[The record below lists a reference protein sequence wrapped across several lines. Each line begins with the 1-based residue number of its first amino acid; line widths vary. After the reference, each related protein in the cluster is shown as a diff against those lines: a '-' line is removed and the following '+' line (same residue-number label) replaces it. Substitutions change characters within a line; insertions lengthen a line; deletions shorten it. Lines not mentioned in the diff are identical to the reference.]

1 MNNLEN
7 YLGEFGNF
15 YMLCLFLS
23 IIPILFLK
31 KIAPKK
37 LWLGLLLSII
47 FCPFGHFYI
56 KGGFNYFI
64 LILLFGYILNI
75 YIPDIVLLEILTIF
89 LSATIM
95 IARFKVDFLRIAEI
109 DS

>member
-1 MNNLEN
+1 
-7 YLGEFGNF
+7 
-15 YMLCLFLS
+15 
-23 IIPILFLK
+23 
-31 KIAPKK
+31 

-64 LILLFGYILNI
+64 LILLFGYILSI
-75 YIPDIVLLEILTIF
+75 YTSDIVLLEIIAIF

-95 IARFKVDFLRIAEI
+95 IARFKINFLKIAKI